1 MNENNP
7 PMIGSLGKQHASDH
21 SKCGLQ
27 GKAKEYL

>member
-1 MNENNP
+1 
-7 PMIGSLGKQHASDH
+7 MIGSLGKQHASDH